1 MLYLYDTT
9 LRDGA
14 QGQSVTFSLQDKEQ
28 VIQRLDEV
36 GMHFIE
42 AGNPAS
48 NPKDAELYERM
59 RTQPLKN
66 AKLVA
71 FGSTRRVGAEAHA
84 DAGLNVLA
92 NVGCQHVAIFGKILG
107 FSCAGGA
114 AHHLAGKPQHDCRFG
129 AVPLSGGQGRV
140 L

>member
-36 GMHFIE
+36 GIHFIE

-48 NPKDAELYERM
+48 NP
-59 RTQPLKN
+59 RTQNSMK
-66 AKLVA
+66 K
-71 FGSTRRVGAEAHA
+71 
-84 DAGLNVLA
+84 
-92 NVGCQHVAIFGKILG
+92 
-107 FSCAGGA
+107 CAPS
-114 AHHLAGKPQHDCRFG
+114 H
-129 AVPLSGGQGRV
+129 
-140 L
+140 

>member
-59 RTQPLKN
+59 RTRPLKN

-71 FGSTRRVGAEAHA
+71 FGSTREFRW
-84 DAGLNVLA
+84 
-92 NVGCQHVAIFGKILG
+92 
-107 FSCAGGA
+107 
-114 AHHLAGKPQHDCRFG
+114 
-129 AVPLSGGQGRV
+129 
-140 L
+140 

>member
-59 RTQPLKN
+59 HTQPLKN

-92 NVGCQHVAIFGKILG
+92 NVGCFYKCTQSFPIYKKI
-107 FSCAGGA
+107 
-114 AHHLAGKPQHDCRFG
+114 R
-129 AVPLSGGQGRV
+129 
-140 L
+140 